1 MLRDEISNALKSSMK
16 EKDPVAVSTLRLI
29 QAAIKDRD
37 IAARS
42 KGIDDGISDDQIL
55 QVLQTMVRQRHES
68 IEMYKRGNR
77 DELAEREAQEIK
89 VIQGFMPRQLNETE
103 TEAAIDE
110 VVAVTGAKSIKDM
123 GKAMGALRERY
134 AGQIDFGKAGAA
146 LKARLAG

>member
-1 MLRDEISNALKSSMK
+1 
-16 EKDPVAVSTLRLI
+16 
-29 QAAIKDRD
+29 
-37 IAARS
+37 
-42 KGIDDGISDDQIL
+42 
-55 QVLQTMVRQRHES
+55 
-68 IEMYKRGNR
+68 MYKRGNR

-110 VVAVTGAKSIKDM
+110 VVAATGAKSIKDM

-134 AGQIDFGKAGAA
+134 AGQIDFGKAGAT

>member
-1 MLRDEISNALKSSMK
+1 MLRDEISSALKSSMK

-42 KGIDDGISDDQIL
+42 KGVDDGISDDQIL

-68 IEMYKRGNR
+68 IELYKRGNR

-110 VVAVTGAKSIKDM
+110 VVAATGAKSIKDM

>member
-1 MLRDEISNALKSSMK
+1 MLRDEISSALKSSMK

-42 KGIDDGISDDQIL
+42 KGVDDGISDDQIL

-110 VVAVTGAKSIKDM
+110 VVAATGAKSIKDM
-123 GKAMGALRERY
+123 GKAMGALSERY

>member
-1 MLRDEISNALKSSMK
+1 MLRDEISSALKSSMK

-42 KGIDDGISDDQIL
+42 KGVDDGISDDQIL

-89 VIQGFMPRQLNETE
+89 VIQGFMPRQLNEME

-110 VVAVTGAKSIKDM
+110 VVAATGAKSIKDM